1 MTSDGLDERQMSR
14 DEQRSMYVC
23 MYIYI
28 TLHGLDERQMSRD
41 EQRRY
46 LVIIGHAGVEG
57 AKTGESFSFS
67 CIVGGLVS

>member
-1 MTSDGLDERQMSR
+1 MRSDGLDERQI
-14 DEQRSMYVC
+14 QK
-23 MYIYI
+23 
-28 TLHGLDERQMSRD
+28 MSRD